1 VLNGHIRKIMRDPDV
16 AKRLAAGGSM
26 AVTGTPEQL
35 ATKLRTEDQR
45 MRNLLKRIGLKPQP

>member
-1 VLNGHIRKIMRDPDV
+1 
-16 AKRLAAGGSM
+16 M